1 MKLSD
6 FNFKIPESLLAQYP
20 NENRD
25 ESRLLVLDK
34 KNGDIQHLSFKDV
47 INFFDEEDVLV
58 CRAEYLRL
66 AQTLWNGTE
75 PQTPAPLPDREIF
88 ELLGFD

>member
-6 FNFKIPESLLAQYP
+6 FNLKIPESLLAQYP

-34 KNGDIQHLSFKDV
+34 KNGDIKHLSFKDV

-58 CRAEYLRL
+58 LNN
-66 AQTLWNGTE
+66 TKVF
-75 PQTPAPLPDREIF
+75 PA
-88 ELLGFD
+88 